1 MIYLEIAYAQKDE
14 AKPFGV
20 RWDPKQKL
28 WYFPGDVLPKEL
40 ERFRPANATK
50 GPVEKIILDIPFSY
64 RDIAAKAGARWDSEI
79 KAYFFEK
86 RPGHVLPLE
95 LEGFEPKQFSW
106 EEKIQRE
113 LNGGAFPNVPAQK
126 LITLRPHQLAAVE
139 EIFSAY
145 KNGCPGF
152 LLADDV
158 GLGKTFAAWAGIL
171 KIVESSHEKWKILI
185 VCPLG
190 VVANWRSSIQWMGTN
205 RWVNEVVILNY
216 ERLGKIF
223 EANPRKGVKKLSKR
237 DLARRGEAS
246 EEFDIVLFDE
256 SHALKNLTSLRAKFS
271 VKLYGSAKMIFW
283 LSATA
288 GQNPLELGYLAPIL
302 AKKTGDRALTTKD
315 FEQWCVDNL
324 PGVSR
329 GEFGAWAWAGGKE
342 EEEKVHQL
350 LFDPDTSGVKAAL
363 RRRASD
369 LAGWPEV
376 NRIVHSIEL
385 DGQAQQLYK
394 LAWKVFKKA
403 LEGIGSL
410 DKRQAAL
417 AKNEAVIRLR
427 QKSSLLKVEDSI
439 ELCLELLDNGR
450 QVAIS
455 CEFLATMDA
464 LEEAFRKKKIS
475 YARVDGRCTNSSQL
489 KEAERLRY
497 QRGEAPVILFNVV
510 EGISLHE
517 GEANNGGNNVPR
529 CQIDH
534 DLRWSAIQAHQIDGR
549 SHRDGKFAQIYWVV
563 AKETVDVR
571 VAEVLLRKLESMGN
585 LQGDSTK
592 DFEEILS
599 AIQEKKG

>member
-1 MIYLEIAYAQKDE
+1 
-14 AKPFGV
+14 
-20 RWDPKQKL
+20 
-28 WYFPGDVLPKEL
+28 
-40 ERFRPANATK
+40 
-50 GPVEKIILDIPFSY
+50 
-64 RDIAAKAGARWDSEI
+64 
-79 KAYFFEK
+79 
-86 RPGHVLPLE
+86 
-95 LEGFEPKQFSW
+95 
-106 EEKIQRE
+106 
-113 LNGGAFPNVPAQK
+113 
-126 LITLRPHQLAAVE
+126 
-139 EIFSAY
+139 
-145 KNGCPGF
+145 
-152 LLADDV
+152 
-158 GLGKTFAAWAGIL
+158 
-171 KIVESSHEKWKILI
+171 
-185 VCPLG
+185 
-190 VVANWRSSIQWMGTN
+190 
-205 RWVNEVVILNY
+205 VVILNY

-223 EANPRKGVKKLSKR
+223 EAKPRKGVKKLSKR
-237 DLARRGEAS
+237 DLARRGAAS

-329 GEFGAWAWAGGKE
+329 SEFGAWAWAGGTE

-350 LFDPDTSGVKAAL
+350 LFDPDANGVKPAL

-376 NRIVHSIEL
+376 NRIVHWVEL
-385 DGQAQQLYK
+385 DYETQRLYK
-394 LAWKVFKKA
+394 LAWKEFKKA
-403 LEGIGSL
+403 LEGVGTLS
-410 DKRQAAL
+410 KQHAAL
-417 AKNEAVIRLR
+417 VKSEAVIRLR

-464 LEEAFRKKKIS
+464 MEEVLRKKKIS
-475 YARVDGRCTNSSQL
+475 YARVDGRCTTNSQL
-489 KEAERLRY
+489 KEVERLRY

-517 GEANNGGNNVPR
+517 GETNNSGNNVPR

-549 SHRDGKFAQIYWVV
+549 SHRNGKFAQVYWVI
-563 AKETVDVR
+563 AKDTVDSR
-571 VAEVLLRKLESMGN
+571 VAEVLLWKLESMGN

-599 AIQEKKG
+599 AIQRKSA